1 MQLKYRGVSYD
12 YNPPEIETTESEQVG
27 TYRGLEWRFRNPKKP
42 LVLETNLDFKYRG
55 VPYRSGQ
62 TVRPEM
68 TTAPVAATAPT
79 PKQLQ
84 AQPAK
89 PASKAPGRSVEE
101 QARALMMSHHTW
113 IKNREQSLL
122 GRAAAEVGLDADAAK
137 FWNHIQG
144 KVHPT
149 FRNNYDRSRAT
160 MS

>member
-12 YNPPEIETTESEQVG
+12 YNPPEVETTESQQVG
-27 TYRGLEWRFRNPKKP
+27 TYRGLEWRFRNPRKP

-62 TVRPEM
+62 TVRPE
-68 TTAPVAATAPT
+68 TATASVAATAPT
-79 PKQLQ
+79 PTQLQ
-84 AQPAK
+84 AQPAAK
-89 PASKAPGRSVEE
+89 ASKARSVEE
-101 QARALMMSHHTW
+101 QARALMMAHHTW